1 MKTLALAALLGLAAC
16 GGSPKV
22 FVANH
27 ATSDRP
33 TFEIE
38 EGKAR
43 HIDVVGCADTAKIL
57 WQADAPQGDYLPAT
71 VVDSTTALAEG
82 CYFVRIVPRHRR
94 HFEVMPDRLLLQDL

>member
-1 MKTLALAALLGLAAC
+1 MRALAVLVALAAC

-38 EGKAR
+38 EGRAR
-43 HIDVVGCADTAKIL
+43 HIDVVGCGDTTKIL
-57 WQADAPQGDYLPAT
+57 WQSDAPEGAYLPAT
-71 VVDSTTALAEG
+71 VVDSTKALAEG
-82 CYFVRIVPRHRR
+82 CYFVRIVPQHRR
-94 HFEVMPDRLLLQDL
+94 HFEAMPDRLLLQDL